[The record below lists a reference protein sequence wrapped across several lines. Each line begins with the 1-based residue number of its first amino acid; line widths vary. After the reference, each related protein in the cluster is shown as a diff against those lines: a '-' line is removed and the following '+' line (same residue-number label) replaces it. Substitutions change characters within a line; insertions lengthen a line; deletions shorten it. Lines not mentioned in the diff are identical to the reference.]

1 MSEIA
6 QLKDLPDISFIDNLT
21 MKEVEE
27 LTKNGFSRS
36 MQGATGQTPVI
47 YPASVPALVLKAM
60 TLLGYQILQYVDAGP
75 KRMLLKYS
83 AHDDLDD
90 LAGNYGLIRRPAE
103 KAKVTIRFTLSDAK
117 QPGAVG
123 IPAQT
128 RVRTQ
133 DGIYFATT
141 EYAEITPGSQ
151 YADVEA
157 EAAEAAAKAK
167 EQANG

>member
-60 TLLGYQILQYVDAGP
+60 TLLGYQILQYVD
-75 KRMLLKYS
+75 
-83 AHDDLDD
+83 
-90 LAGNYGLIRRPAE
+90 
-103 KAKVTIRFTLSDAK
+103 T
-117 QPGAVG
+117 
-123 IPAQT
+123 
-128 RVRTQ
+128 
-133 DGIYFATT
+133 
-141 EYAEITPGSQ
+141 
-151 YADVEA
+151 
-157 EAAEAAAKAK
+157 
-167 EQANG
+167 